1 MNTEVIGRM
10 MEAKK
15 YQMMAIKALFPEG
28 KQEHIDN
35 IEKELK
41 AMFSE
46 SMMECMMK
54 CMGAASDI
62 KAQADAASRKIENMN
77 SENADETPENEE
89 KTENMRSEN
98 ADKTSEGGEKSAKSR
113 TKKTSGSASVKKEKV
128 HKVTID

>member
-46 SMMECMMK
+46 SMMK

-62 KAQADAASRKIENMN
+62 KAQADAASRKTENMN

-98 ADKTSEGGEKSAKSR
+98 ADKTSERGEKSAKSR

>member
-1 MNTEVIGRM
+1 MIMNTEVIGRM

-46 SMMECMMK
+46 SMMDCMAK
-54 CMGAASDI
+54 CMSAASDI
-62 KAQADAASRKIENMN
+62 KAQAEEAGWKTDHTDFEAAG
-77 SENADETPENEE
+77 T
-89 KTENMRSEN
+89 
-98 ADKTSEGGEKSAKSR
+98 GSAAAKHEQNR
-113 TKKTSGSASVKKEKV
+113 GTKKASGSAGVKKEKV

>member
-35 IEKELK
+35 IERELK

-54 CMGAASDI
+54 CMSAAGDI
-62 KAQADAASRKIENMN
+62 KSKAE
-77 SENADETPENEE
+77 ETAG
-89 KTENMRSEN
+89 KTE
-98 ADKTSEGGEKSAKSR
+98 DEGLGRTEGKSR
-113 TKKTSGSASVKKEKV
+113 TEGTSKTAGTSRTSRSASVKKEKV
-128 HKVTID
+128 HKVSID